1 MNANAAQSPALLG
14 RGQLST
20 DTVQPHRSS
29 LYTHSAH
36 LPALDSDGAAV
47 LPAPR
52 RTIRI
57 AAWVNALIAGLKH
70 LSRYGVRGFT
80 STSPQTSADTSHT
93 APSTAPGPMPAET
106 PQSALYSTL
115 LRRGLMIHNRNRDKA
130 ERWAAA
136 HMAMHNRIYSG
147 ADK

>member
-1 MNANAAQSPALLG
+1 MNAAVSLCTSGAAQLPRQDANNG
-14 RGQLST
+14 AAGAFI
-20 DTVQPHRSS
+20 
-29 LYTHSAH
+29 THSAH

-52 RTIRI
+52 RAYRI
-57 AAWVNALIAGLKH
+57 TTWANALTAGLKR
-70 LSRYGVRGFT
+70 LSRYGDRGFT
-80 STSPQTSADTSHT
+80 YTSPQTSADICPT
-93 APSTAPGPMPAET
+93 APLTALGPMPDVT
-106 PQSALYSTL
+106 PQSALYNTL

-147 ADK
+147 ADE

>member
-1 MNANAAQSPALLG
+1 MNAAVSLLTSGAAQLRGLDADASSPAFY
-14 RGQLST
+14 S
-20 DTVQPHRSS
+20 
-29 LYTHSAH
+29 HSAR

-52 RTIRI
+52 RAIRI

-80 STSPQTSADTSHT
+80 STSPQTSADTYHT
-93 APSTAPGPMPAET
+93 APSIAPGPMPAET